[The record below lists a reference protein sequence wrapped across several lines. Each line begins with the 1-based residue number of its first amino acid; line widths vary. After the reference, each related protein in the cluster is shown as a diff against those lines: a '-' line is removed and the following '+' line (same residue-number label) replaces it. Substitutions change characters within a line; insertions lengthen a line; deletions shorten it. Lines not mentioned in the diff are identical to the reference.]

1 MTEKMILSGFDYA
14 KDVYAE
20 KGIDVE
26 KAMEKTAQFTISMH
40 CWQGDDVAGLEKKG
54 DDALTGGIQATG
66 NYPGKAGNAE
76 ELRQDIEEAM
86 KFNPG
91 ELKLFFFASFL

>member
-40 CWQGDDVAGLEKKG
+40 CWQCDDVVGCEGEGGGAS
-54 DDALTGGIQATG
+54 GGI
-66 NYPGKAGNAE
+66 
-76 ELRQDIEEAM
+76 
-86 KFNPG
+86 
-91 ELKLFFFASFL
+91 

>member
-26 KAMEKTAQFTISMH
+26 KAMEKTF
-40 CWQGDDVAGLEKKG
+40 
-54 DDALTGGIQATG
+54 
-66 NYPGKAGNAE
+66 P
-76 ELRQDIEEAM
+76 RQRPCTVILPDTE
-86 KFNPG
+86 
-91 ELKLFFFASFL
+91 